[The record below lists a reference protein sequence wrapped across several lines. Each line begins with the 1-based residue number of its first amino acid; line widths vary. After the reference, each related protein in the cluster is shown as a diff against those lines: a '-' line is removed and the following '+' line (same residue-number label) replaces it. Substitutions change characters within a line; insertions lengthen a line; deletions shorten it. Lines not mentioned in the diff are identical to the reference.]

1 MKSNHFLGEILMSYG
16 RIQRMDLLPSIE
28 SDEDDGNIASM
39 ICNIFNR
46 IGLFDALPRTLK
58 CFVEYTSK

>member
-1 MKSNHFLGEILMSYG
+1 
-16 RIQRMDLLPSIE
+16 MDLLPRIE

-58 CFVEYTSK
+58 CIVENTSK